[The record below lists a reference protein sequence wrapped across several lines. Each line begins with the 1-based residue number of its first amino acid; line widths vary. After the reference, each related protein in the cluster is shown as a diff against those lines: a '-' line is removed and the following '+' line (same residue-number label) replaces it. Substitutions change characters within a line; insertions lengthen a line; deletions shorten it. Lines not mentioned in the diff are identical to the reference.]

1 MALGWAWADVAA
13 DDGDLEIEMTSMCP
27 SQFDV
32 MGTGHDFRQD
42 SSPPTSQPLWYSDW
56 FFGVY
61 QSIGSHE
68 SLEEAINASSRPVY
82 HGIDGGASDVTE
94 VKAFYGEYKTL
105 HLGTKS
111 ESND

>member
-42 SSPPTSQPLWYSDW
+42 NSPPTTQLHWYSDW

-61 QSIGSHE
+61 QSIDSCE
-68 SLEEAINASSRPVY
+68 SLEEGINASSRPVY
-82 HGIDGGASDVTE
+82 HGTDGGASDVTE
-94 VKAFYGEYKTL
+94 VKTFCREYKGL
-105 HLGTKS
+105 HLDTRSG
-111 ESND
+111 NDD